1 VRMFIGTTAA
11 VLALLSTARTASAD
25 FVFTLSGVTLAGG
38 GTLTG
43 TFSTNNALNTL
54 TGFDITASANGAFP
68 GFHYTTASSTVTA
81 PNLPTFFQLD
91 SPGSADE
98 LRLIFNGGL
107 TSSGATL
114 TTTSYEFESAGGVRT
129 VTSGRVTAVPEPGSL
144 TLISGGLA
152 LSVAGLVR
160 RRGRRAVAVAA

>member
-1 VRMFIGTTAA
+1 MFIGTAAA

-25 FVFTLSGVTLAGG
+25 FVFTLSGVTLVGG

-43 TFSTNNALNTL
+43 TFSTNNALTTL
-54 TGFDITASANGAFP
+54 TGFDITASANGTFP
-68 GFHYTTASSTVTA
+68 GFHYTTASSSVTA
-81 PNLPTFFQLD
+81 PFLPSFFQLD
-91 SPGSADE
+91 SPGSVDE

-114 TTTSYEFESAGGVRT
+114 TVASYESEPAGGPRT
-129 VTSGRVTAVPEPGSL
+129 VTSGRVVTAVPEPGSL

-152 LSVAGLVR
+152 LFAAGFAR
-160 RRGRRAVAVAA
+160 RRGRRALIAEA